1 MTVDHYGRLGVTR
14 TASHDEIRR
23 AYRVMAR
30 RLHPDT
36 HGGHVSAEMLAV
48 NEAWR
53 VLSDKGRRTAY
64 DAKLR
69 VESNSSSNSSNQ
81 SSHMSAAPPPPR
93 TDWRFASDADDD
105 FVDDDEFL
113 GPEVY
118 TVASRRWMALIT
130 FTMIAAAI
138 LLTALFVYA
147 FIRSGT
153 TTSR

>member
-14 TASHDEIRR
+14 SASHDEIRR

-36 HGGHVSAEMLAV
+36 HGGAVSAEMLAV

-53 VLSDKGRRTAY
+53 VLSDTSRRTAY

-69 VESNSSSNSSNQ
+69 VESNNSSQ
-81 SSHMSAAPPPPR
+81 WSAAPHSSAAPPSPG
-93 TDWRFASDADDD
+93 TDWRFANEADDG
-105 FVDDDEFL
+105 FVDDEEFL

>member
-36 HGGHVSAEMLAV
+36 HGGAVSAEMLAV

-53 VLSDKGRRTAY
+53 VLSDKSRRTAY

-69 VESNSSSNSSNQ
+69 VESSNGSSNSS
-81 SSHMSAAPPPPR
+81 SHSSAAPPPPR
-93 TDWRFASDADDD
+93 TDWRFAGDADDDD

>member
-23 AYRVMAR
+23 AYRIMAR

-36 HGGHVSAEMLAV
+36 HGGAVSAEMIAV

-53 VLSDKGRRTAY
+53 VLSDKGRRSAY
-64 DAKLR
+64 DARLR
-69 VESNSSSNSSNQ
+69 VDSTNASPST
-81 SSHMSAAPPPPR
+81 SASPPPPPR
-93 TDWRFASDADDD
+93 TDWRFANDADDD
-105 FVDDDEFL
+105 FVDDEEFL
-113 GPEVY
+113 GPEAY
-118 TVASRRWMALIT
+118 TGASRRWMALIT

-153 TTSR
+153 TAR

>member
-14 TASHDEIRR
+14 SASHDEIRR
-23 AYRVMAR
+23 AYRSMAR

-36 HGGHVSAEMLAV
+36 HGGHVSTEMLAV

-53 VLSDKGRRTAY
+53 VLSDKSRRTAY

-69 VESNSSSNSSNQ
+69 VESNGNSSNA
-81 SSHMSAAPPPPR
+81 SYSARAASAPPPPR
-93 TDWRFASDADDD
+93 TDWRFASEADDG
-105 FVDDDEFL
+105 FVDDEEFL